1 MQGKTE
7 KMVNVKVFVFNAF
20 EENTYLLIDDSKSCV
35 IVDPGCYSAE
45 EQDILKA
52 YIEKE
57 GLKIVSLVNTHAHL
71 DHVLG
76 NAFVKRTYGVDLL
89 MHKADLPVF
98 RGNTIL
104 AENYGFPEYEVVNPD
119 AFLNEGDNI
128 KFGDA
133 VLEVLHV
140 PGHSPGHIALY
151 DKNNGYCLV
160 GDVLF
165 SGSIGRSDLPGGDYD
180 TLIHSIHTKLFT
192 LGDEIK
198 IFAGHGPATEIGI
211 EKRSNPF
218 CGINA

>member
-1 MQGKTE
+1 MMKISFLGGAGTVTGSK
-7 KMVNVKVFVFNAF
+7 
-20 EENTYLLIDDSKSCV
+20 YLLELESKKILIDCGLFQGRKELRLRNWAPLSKKLAALDAV
-35 IVDPGCYSAE
+35 I
-45 EQDILKA
+45 L
-52 YIEKE
+52 
-57 GLKIVSLVNTHAHL
+57 THAHL

-76 NAFVKRTYGVDLL
+76 NAFVKRMYGVDLL
-89 MHKADLPVF
+89 MNEADLPVF
-98 RGNTIL
+98 RGNTML
-104 AENYGFPEYEVVNPD
+104 AENYGFPEYEVVSPD

-151 DKNNGYCLV
+151 DKSNGYCLV

-180 TLIHSIHTKLFT
+180 TLIHSIHTKLFN
-192 LGDEIK
+192 LDDEVK

-218 CGINA
+218 CGLGE